1 MISRDDLMCVLVE
14 YFDARKPDIEFNV
27 DVLGSGSVVQ
37 SHLTP
42 FKTTKAVTNP
52 PTRSPRILPITK

>member
-1 MISRDDLMCVLVE
+1 MCVLVE